1 MSKYVIWDTTSNVIT
16 PVGEVLSAEQ
26 WMNRYPVA
34 RILPI
39 VCAGG
44 AINGAFF
51 GVYSTMV
58 ETYAKQGCDFTGCET
73 EQDHLD
79 RIEEFED
86 AINNT
91 VIVSDTER
99 IASALEFQ
107 NMLALEDVSEEGV

>member
-1 MSKYVIWDTTSNVIT
+1 
-16 PVGEVLSAEQ
+16 
-26 WMNRYPVA
+26 
-34 RILPI
+34 
-39 VCAGG
+39 
-44 AINGAFF
+44 
-51 GVYSTMV
+51 MV
-58 ETYAKQGCDFTGCET
+58 ETYAKQGWDFTGCET

-79 RIEEFED
+79 RIEECED